1 MIFIEGTLLGLS
13 LALVMGFGPSFFTLI
28 QTSINR
34 GFKSAMLLDL
44 GIILND
50 ILIVC
55 LMMMTNLQFNITN
68 ERNLIYAGISAGI
81 ILIIFGIYTFN
92 ISPQKI
98 IHISEN
104 NNLNIE
110 NMNKKFDNEPSWLVY
125 ISKGFVIN
133 IFNPFVW
140 IFWVTCVATASSNYE
155 GNKNSLII
163 FFIGVFTTVLF
174 FDVLKAAGAYSLK
187 KFFTEK
193 MLKRL
198 NQITGIALLLFGV
211 FLIVRVL
218 FFPIPTLN

>member
-1 MIFIEGTLLGLS
+1 MIILEGIIIGLS

-50 ILIVC
+50 VMIVC
-55 LMMMTNLQFNITN
+55 LMMMTNLQFNITD
-68 ERNLIYAGISAGI
+68 ERNLMFAGISAGI

-92 ISPQKI
+92 LSPQKI
-98 IHISEN
+98 INISES
-104 NNLNIE
+104 NNLTIE
-110 NMNKKFDNEPSWLVY
+110 KMNEKFDDEPSWYVY

-140 IFWVTCVATASSNYE
+140 IFWITCVATASSNYG
-155 GNKNSLII
+155 GNKNSLIL
-163 FFIGVFTTVLF
+163 FFIGVFSTVLF
-174 FDVLKAAGAYSLK
+174 FDIIKAAGAYSLK
-187 KFFTEK
+187 KFFTEN

-198 NQITGIALLLFGV
+198 NQITGVALILFGLY
-211 FLIVRVL
+211 LIIRVL
-218 FFPIPTLN
+218 VFPFSL